1 MYVYIYLYIIYI
13 GHNVYYIYIYIY
25 IRHMLYCVR
34 LSPTP
39 PFSENYTKLYFDAK
53 HLERELNRAVGWRG

>member
-13 GHNVYYIYIYIY
+13 GHNVYYIYIYI
-25 IRHMLYCVR
+25 RHMLYCVR
-34 LSPTP
+34 LSPTS